1 MSFGLGCFP
10 TLRSYGRSISCV
22 HAMLPYLYSASA
34 AATTSGV
41 LPMHPLYYDWP
52 GEEQAYMFSAWSM
65 SVAVSPGNSTSS
77 CLTAPKAGMGAD
89 DGQAGKPRSCVPG
102 IRWCNGFQTANASMC
117 AAACCAIKP
126 TGASTMTCG
135 GYTFDP
141 KQADTSGG
149 TRCPVGSPCCW
160 LKQAPSALG
169 KAPSRYIGATRAS
182 ALPKQLQVKSLEYSW
197 GRDMVVA
204 PIFAPTVNGSVSH
217 SVWIPP
223 GGAGWIR
230 WQTGEL
236 FLGPRVMM
244 HNFTQQEIPV
254 FVRAGAVIPMKT
266 MEAVHDVA
274 PAVLV
279 LHVVLPL
286 VSASSASYAGN
297 TTIHEDDGT
306 TMGYQSTGAF
316 RTMDVAQTSNSS
328 GTHVHI
334 APHSGGNGYAG
345 EPTQRWYNIEVLCAK
360 EPSKVTVNGVAV
372 PAGTTADAKAR
383 GWWRSSFGPNKVPTL
398 VVGTGV
404 LGATVPVAVG
414 IVV

>member
-1 MSFGLGCFP
+1 
-10 TLRSYGRSISCV
+10 
-22 HAMLPYLYSASA
+22 
-34 AATTSGV
+34 
-41 LPMHPLYYDWP
+41 
-52 GEEQAYMFSAWSM
+52 
-65 SVAVSPGNSTSS
+65 
-77 CLTAPKAGMGAD
+77 
-89 DGQAGKPRSCVPG
+89 
-102 IRWCNGFQTANASMC
+102 
-117 AAACCAIKP
+117 
-126 TGASTMTCG
+126 
-135 GYTFDP
+135 
-141 KQADTSGG
+141 
-149 TRCPVGSPCCW
+149 
-160 LKQAPSALG
+160 
-169 KAPSRYIGATRAS
+169 
-182 ALPKQLQVKSLEYSW
+182 
-197 GRDMVVA
+197 
-204 PIFAPTVNGSVSH
+204 
-217 SVWIPP
+217 
-223 GGAGWIR
+223 
-230 WQTGEL
+230 
-236 FLGPRVMM
+236 
-244 HNFTQQEIPV
+244 
-254 FVRAGAVIPMKT
+254 MKT